1 MSQRPILTHEIR
13 EAFLAYFESKGHQRV
28 ASSRLIP
35 DNDPTLLFTNAGMVQ
50 FKDCFLGL
58 DKRDYTRATT
68 TQKCVRAGG
77 KHNDLENVGFTARHH
92 TFFEMLGNF
101 SFGDYFKEEA
111 ILFAWDFVTNVL
123 KLPQDRLRVSVFEK
137 DDEGAEIWHKKVGL
151 PLDKIVRFGEKDN
164 FWAMGDTGPCG
175 PCSEIFWD
183 QGREVDGDRWLEFWN
198 CVFMQFDRQADGTLV
213 PLAKPSVDT
222 GMGLER
228 MAAVMQ
234 AVPSNYDIDLMKKL
248 ITGVHSY
255 IEAQT
260 HQKLNILSASKE
272 EAALRVIVDHM
283 RSTGFLLADG
293 VLPSSEGRG
302 YVLRRI
308 LRRALRFGKQLG
320 LKGPFLADLY
330 PLLKNEM
337 GNVYP
342 ELKER
347 EKVVRDILQQEEEKF
362 FETLEKGLHLL
373 EEAFSKSSSKKSL
386 DPALVFRLYDTYG
399 FPVDLTELIARER
412 SFTFDH
418 NEVQALMSSQQERS
432 RASWKGS
439 GAKAPDAKVKEWKS
453 QNIFPKPV
461 FYEKTE
467 TTSKILAIT
476 RDADHAWVAID
487 PCPFYAES
495 GGQVSDHGTLKLSNQ
510 SLLEVEDVQKV
521 YEGGIALLVYDPKKL
536 LKEADTVLAKVDDE
550 RRRKIRANHTGTH
563 LLHASLRK
571 VLGTHVAQAGSV
583 VDDKRLRFDFSHPKS
598 VSQEDLQKIE
608 SDVNAQIEKDIS
620 LSISEKS
627 INEAKAMGAM
637 ALFGEKYGDN
647 VRVVEVP
654 SASIELCGGLHV
666 SKTGEIKYLKILSEG
681 GVASGTRRIEAITGD
696 EAILYFQTQEK
707 RLLNT
712 ANILKV
718 SPEQLEKR
726 VEQILDN
733 QKNLEKEILELKRK
747 IATGGSSQGKILETK
762 YKGIS
767 LKLHLIEDADV
778 NILRQRGDH
787 LRQNDSSCIHILWA
801 NPIIMVT
808 ANVEKLIGFHSGNLL
823 SQLAKKFGGKGGGQD
838 KSAQGQIPLP
848 PDGAESLLAWI
859 AEQK

>member
-13 EAFLAYFESKGHQRV
+13 EAFLAYFESKGHKRV

-260 HQKLNILSASKE
+260 HQKLNIVSASKE

-320 LKGPFLADLY
+320 LKGPFLTDLY

-412 SFTFDH
+412 AFTFDH

-461 FYEKTE
+461 FYEKIE
-467 TTSKILAIT
+467 TSSKILAIT

-510 SLLEVEDVQKV
+510 TLLEVEDVQKV
-521 YEGGIALLVYDPKKL
+521 YEGGIALLVHDPKKL

-620 LSISEKS
+620 LSISEKG

-637 ALFGEKYGDN
+637 ALFGEKYGDS

-696 EAILYFQTQEK
+696 EAIVYFQTQEK

-747 IATGGSSQGKILETK
+747 IATGGTSSGKTLETK

-848 PDGAESLLAWI
+848 PDGAESLMAWI

>member
-293 VLPSSEGRG
+293 VLPSSEGR
-302 YVLRRI
+302 
-308 LRRALRFGKQLG
+308 
-320 LKGPFLADLY
+320 D
-330 PLLKNEM
+330 
-337 GNVYP
+337 
-342 ELKER
+342 
-347 EKVVRDILQQEEEKF
+347 
-362 FETLEKGLHLL
+362 
-373 EEAFSKSSSKKSL
+373 EAH
-386 DPALVFRLYDTYG
+386 PASTC
-399 FPVDLTELIARER
+399 
-412 SFTFDH
+412 
-418 NEVQALMSSQQERS
+418 ERS
-432 RASWKGS
+432 RVLEARQQFVGQGHLGERNVQS
-439 GAKAPDAKVKEWKS
+439 PL
-453 QNIFPKPV
+453 QTF
-461 FYEKTE
+461 F
-467 TTSKILAIT
+467 L
-476 RDADHAWVAID
+476 RDAWRHCCLVGDHAR
-487 PCPFYAES
+487 
-495 GGQVSDHGTLKLSNQ
+495 
-510 SLLEVEDVQKV
+510 
-521 YEGGIALLVYDPKKL
+521 
-536 LKEADTVLAKVDDE
+536 DE
-550 RRRKIRANHTGTH
+550 RRLVFDTRSTACRRTI
-563 LLHASLRK
+563 HAEC
-571 VLGTHVAQAGSV
+571 GHAGECAAQAPHSLPV
-583 VDDKRLRFDFSHPKS
+583 VR
-598 VSQEDLQKIE
+598 EDGPQMKQWQCSL
-608 SDVNAQIEKDIS
+608 NA
-620 LSISEKS
+620 
-627 INEAKAMGAM
+627 
-637 ALFGEKYGDN
+637 
-647 VRVVEVP
+647 
-654 SASIELCGGLHV
+654 
-666 SKTGEIKYLKILSEG
+666 
-681 GVASGTRRIEAITGD
+681 
-696 EAILYFQTQEK
+696 
-707 RLLNT
+707 
-712 ANILKV
+712 
-718 SPEQLEKR
+718 
-726 VEQILDN
+726 
-733 QKNLEKEILELKRK
+733 
-747 IATGGSSQGKILETK
+747 
-762 YKGIS
+762 GIS
-767 LKLHLIEDADV
+767 
-778 NILRQRGDH
+778 R
-787 LRQNDSSCIHILWA
+787 
-801 NPIIMVT
+801 
-808 ANVEKLIGFHSGNLL
+808 
-823 SQLAKKFGGKGGGQD
+823 
-838 KSAQGQIPLP
+838 
-848 PDGAESLLAWI
+848 
-859 AEQK
+859 